1 MKASDRVQILV
12 ASSDAEAC
20 KALGKVLVEFDL
32 EPFYCS
38 TVSET
43 LTILA
48 KKTIGLVICEASL
61 ADGHFRHVLTAVQV
75 LRSNIR
81 VIVTLRL
88 ANITEYVQAMEY
100 GAFDVIAYPY
110 HPAEVKQTLEKA
122 RLETL
127 RLTEHSPGS

>member
-1 MKASDRVQILV
+1 MEGPVQVLV

-20 KALGKVLVEFDL
+20 KALGNVLVECDL
-32 EPFYCS
+32 EPFFCS
-38 TVSET
+38 TVCET

-48 KKTIGLVICEASL
+48 QKTMGLVICEASL
-61 ADGHFRHVLTAVQV
+61 ADGHFRHVLKAVQV
-75 LRSNIR
+75 LRSNIP

-88 ANITEYVQAMEY
+88 ANIPEYLRAMGY
-100 GAFDVIAYPY
+100 GAFDVLAYPY

-122 RLETL
+122 LLQTL